1 MRQSSASAP
10 LGKEQ
15 LIMKE
20 QAHRDEDVVTE
31 VIAVILAIVFIIVL
45 LSKFGDWLGVFAS

>member
-1 MRQSSASAP
+1 
-10 LGKEQ
+10 
-15 LIMKE
+15 MKE